1 MAYRA
6 LFIGTVLAVWA
17 AIAPA
22 QSSWDRY
29 EPGTLRNII
38 ALHDSA
44 VRALGV
50 PNHPHWFISAKDFA
64 TRAHVIYSGES
75 RPIDPLRTQIIRYWL
90 RSAGLDTTKV
100 QTFQREFLVHEGDL
114 QLWLLVQKQV
124 AEFFPKELRPGQ
136 VITLYVM
143 WLGAYYDGGDITWG
157 FVVNEFDADTT
168 AR

>member
-1 MAYRA
+1 
-6 LFIGTVLAVWA
+6 
-17 AIAPA
+17 
-22 QSSWDRY
+22 
-29 EPGTLRNII
+29 
-38 ALHDSA
+38 
-44 VRALGV
+44 
-50 PNHPHWFISAKDFA
+50 
-64 TRAHVIYSGES
+64 
-75 RPIDPLRTQIIRYWL
+75 L

-114 QLWLLVQKQV
+114 QLWLPVQKQV

-157 FVVNEFDADTT
+157 FVVNEFDSDTT